1 MKSLN
6 EKLALLQSKI
16 EAGVPV
22 TVMIIG
28 LGSVGLY
35 LLDYL
40 VRLGDP
46 NLHLVVVGRNRNKM
60 VQDVNIV
67 RTAAAIRGCLR
78 SRIDIEG
85 NCDLEQVESISCVI
99 KKYSPDFI
107 VNKMDNEIAIEAVIV
122 AGFIPV

>member
-67 RTAAAIRGCLR
+67 RTAATIRGCLR

-99 KKYSPDFI
+99 KK
-107 VNKMDNEIAIEAVIV
+107 
-122 AGFIPV
+122 

>member
-16 EAGVPV
+16 EVGTPV

-40 VRLGDP
+40 VGLSNPR
-46 NLHLVVVGRNRNKM
+46 LHLVVVGRNRNKM

-67 RTAAAIRGCLR
+67 RTAATIRGCLR

-85 NCDLEQVESISCVI
+85 NCDFDKRYY
-99 KKYSPDFI
+99 KKIFP
-107 VNKMDNEIAIEAVIV
+107 
-122 AGFIPV
+122 